1 MSFFPLDANLNASQ
15 YPTLVIE
22 VSFSQTIESLRENAK
37 TFLEDFQGE
46 IKVVVLVK
54 FDYRADLFELPA
66 LSWVESWRRNAV
78 GRVYK
83 ASSVVNISSNLVNV
97 EAC

>member
-22 VSFSQTIESLRENAK
+22 VGFSQTIESLCENAK
-37 TFLEDFQGE
+37 SFLEDFQGE

-54 FDYRADLFELPA
+54 FDYRADPFELPA
-66 LSWVESWRRNAV
+66 ASWVESWRRNVV

-83 ASSVVNISSNLVNV
+83 ASSVVNMASNLDSIK
-97 EAC
+97 AY